1 LNAGGYRN
9 MGEDEQV
16 ADTSHRPNP
25 ASGGAEDAVAAAIG
39 ASVRKARLRSGLSTR
54 ELAQRAGMSQ
64 PFLSNIENG
73 RSTPSVATLYKLAS
87 ALGVGASELLPA
99 GKDDGVVVVRAGEG
113 VPTGMDETPGVA
125 QSVLLAG
132 APGRLLEARWCVIQP
147 GQPAGDW
154 FEHAGEDFL
163 HVIEGVLRVELGT
176 GRVEQV
182 GAGDSLWLEGDIPHR
197 WEVGPTV
204 GATLLLVTAHVPGA
218 THGLK

>member
-1 LNAGGYRN
+1 
-9 MGEDEQV
+9 MGEDGRV
-16 ADTSHRPNP
+16 TDASRRPNP
-25 ASGGAEDAVAAAIG
+25 ASAGLEDAVAAAIG
-39 ASVRKARLRSGLSTR
+39 ASVRKARQRSGLSTR

-73 RSTPSVATLYKLAS
+73 RSTPSVTTLYKLAS
-87 ALGVGASELLPA
+87 ALGVSASELLPA
-99 GKDDGVVVVRAGEG
+99 GTDEGVVVVRAGEG

-125 QSVLLAG
+125 QSVLLVG
-132 APGRLLEARWCVIQP
+132 APGRLLEARWCVIRP
-147 GQPAGDW
+147 GQPVGDW

-163 HVIEGVLRVELGT
+163 HVISGVLRVELGT
-176 GRVEQV
+176 GRVERV

-204 GATLLLVTAHVPGA
+204 GATLLLVTAHVPGG

>member
-1 LNAGGYRN
+1 
-9 MGEDEQV
+9 MGQDGWV
-16 ADTSHRPNP
+16 SDAPHRPKP
-25 ASGGAEDAVAAAIG
+25 ASAGAEDAVAAAVG
-39 ASVRKARLRSGLSTR
+39 ASVRKARRRSGLSTR

-99 GKDDGVVVVRAGEG
+99 GTDEGVVVVRAGEG
-113 VPTGMDETPGVA
+113 VSTGMDETPGVA
-125 QSVLLAG
+125 QSVLLVG

-147 GQPAGDW
+147 GQPVGDW

-176 GRVEQV
+176 GQVEQV

-197 WEVGPTV
+197 WEVGPMV
-204 GATLLLVTAHVPGA
+204 GATLLLVTAHVPGV